1 MRWRIKTRQ
10 DPPISEAPFLGRTLP
25 SLLDEGCE
33 RAVAESAKQL
43 RLPFSLHRLLPARI
57 SKTEVFHEWTASGW
71 QSFSNLAVRSASEDL
86 ALGLQQLGLNRGDRI
101 AFLLHSDVQFC
112 IADMGSLLA
121 GLVNVPI
128 DLTQTLENIIAIL
141 QHSEAKVLMTSNFDL
156 LKQIMPFLSQ
166 AALLQH
172 VIVVQVPVQWGQQK
186 LQASLE
192 GQPVRSIPSPSACL
206 SLSAHLQDAEEQ
218 WPYCAT
224 GIQVWSLAEVQ
235 RQGQRPHPETQLEKL
250 RVDISPQDL
259 ATLIYIPDGV
269 GQLQA
274 VMLTHE
280 NISANAL
287 AAFSS
292 LNHLKRGPQEAVLSF
307 LPLNHIFA
315 RTLLYGH
322 MAYGHCIYFTTPNR
336 VMKHL
341 QDICPTILAT
351 VPLFLE
357 KIYGKLLE
365 AAYKPTRFKFQ
376 PWIHGWG
383 LKLAQRY
390 ELGRMPTL
398 WDGIMLKL
406 ADPLVF
412 ARWRSLFGG
421 RLKYLLSGGA
431 ALNGDITNLFGAAGI
446 RILQGYGLTQTSAVV
461 CVNRERINYAGTVGL
476 PIAGAEVKIAPDGE
490 ILVRGPSVTPGYFK
504 NPALTRTLIDPHGW
518 LHTGDLGVFTTG
530 GCLKVTGLKKDLFK
544 LATGK
549 YIAPIPIEQ
558 RLKQSPLVA
567 QAIVVGADRKFCGAL
582 IFPNWQALRQEA
594 QKLGLTEP
602 TEALL
607 HHPWILNRYQS
618 IVEAANCHLPY
629 WAAVKQFRLLPTA
642 LTLDRG
648 LITPIGQIQRAAMI
662 ERFAT
667 EIEALYGSNPPD
679 KKMLLSP
686 PPPIFENEACPV
698 FAQSL
703 NPKFTT

>member
-10 DPPISEAPFLGRTLP
+10 DPLISESTFLGRTLP
-25 SLLDEGCE
+25 SLLDEGCHL
-33 RAVAESAKQL
+33 AKAEPARQL
-43 RLPFSLHRLLPARI
+43 RLPSSLHHFLSTRM
-57 SKTEVFHEWTASGW
+57 SKTGIFHEWTASGW
-71 QSFSNLAVRSASEDL
+71 RSFTNLAVCSAAEDL
-86 ALGLQQLGLNRGDRI
+86 ALGLLHLGCSRGDRI
-101 AFLLHSDVQFC
+101 GLLMHSDVQFC

-128 DLTQTLENIIAIL
+128 DLTQTLENIVATL
-141 QHSEAKVLMTSNFDL
+141 QHSEAKVLVTSNLGL

-166 AALLQH
+166 TASLQH
-172 VIVVQVPVQWGQQK
+172 VIVVQVPAQWGQQE
-186 LQASLE
+186 LQESFAGNS
-192 GQPVRSIPSPSACL
+192 RSIPSPSACL

-218 WPYCAT
+218 WPYCVT
-224 GIQVWSLAEVQ
+224 GMQVWSFAEIQ
-235 RQGQRPHPETQLEKL
+235 RQGQRQRAEGRLEKL

-280 NISANAL
+280 NISSNAL
-287 AAFSS
+287 AAFSA
-292 LNHLKRGPQEAVLSF
+292 LHHLKRGPQEVVLSF
-307 LPLNHIFA
+307 LPLNHVFA

-341 QDICPTILAT
+341 QDVCPTILAT

-376 PWIHGWG
+376 PWIHRWG

-390 ELGRMPTL
+390 ELGRMPGL
-398 WDGIMLKL
+398 WDGVMLKL

-431 ALNGDITNLFGAAGI
+431 ALNGDITNLFAAARI

-461 CVNRERINYAGTVGL
+461 CVNRENVNYAGTVGL

-504 NPALTRTLIDPHGW
+504 NSELNRTLIDSQGW
-518 LHTGDLGVFTTG
+518 LHTGDLGIFTTG
-530 GCLKVTGLKKDLFK
+530 GCLKVTGLKKNLFK

-558 RLKQSPLVA
+558 RLKQSSLVA
-567 QAIVVGADRKFCGAL
+567 QAIVVGADRKFCGVL

-594 QKLGLTEP
+594 QKLGLIEP
-602 TEALL
+602 TETLL
-607 HHPWILNRYQS
+607 HHPWILNRYQA

-642 LTLDRG
+642 LAVERG
-648 LITPIGQIQRAAMI
+648 MIAPIGQLQRAVVV

-667 EIEALYGSNPPD
+667 EIEALYGSNPPE
-679 KKMLLSP
+679 KHTALSP
-686 PPPIFENEACPV
+686 PPLLLENEACPI

>member
-1 MRWRIKTRQ
+1 MRWRIKTRP

-25 SLLDEGCE
+25 SLLDEGCD
-33 RAVAESAKQL
+33 RARADSTRQL
-43 RLPFSLHRLLPARI
+43 KLPLFLHRLLPERI

-71 QSFSNLAVRSASEDL
+71 QSFSNLAVRGAAEDL
-86 ALGLQQLGLNRGDRI
+86 ALGLLHLGLNRGDRI
-101 AFLLHSDVQFC
+101 AFLMHSDVQFC

-121 GLVNVPI
+121 GLINVPI
-128 DLTQTLENIIAIL
+128 DLTQTLENIIETL
-141 QHSEAKVLMTSNFDL
+141 QHSEAKVLVTSNLDL
-156 LKQIMPFLSQ
+156 LKQVMPFLSQ
-166 AALLQH
+166 AALLEH
-172 VIVVQVPVQWGQQK
+172 VIVVQVPGLWGRPK
-186 LQASLE
+186 APSAIDEQAA
-192 GQPVRSIPSPSACL
+192 RSIPSPSVCL

-218 WPYCAT
+218 WPYCVT
-224 GIQVWSLAEVQ
+224 GMRVWSFEEVQ
-235 RQGQRPHPETQLEKL
+235 RQGQRQRVEGQLETL
-250 RVDISPQDL
+250 RVEISPQNL
-259 ATLIYIPDGV
+259 ATLIYIPDGA

-287 AAFSS
+287 AAFST
-292 LNHLKRGPQEAVLSF
+292 LRHLKRGPQEVVLSF
-307 LPLNHIFA
+307 LPLNHVFA

-322 MAYGHCIYFTTPNR
+322 MAYGHSIYFTTPHR

-341 QDICPTILAT
+341 QDVCPTILAT

-365 AAYKPTRFKFQ
+365 SAHKPTRLKFQ

-390 ELGRMPTL
+390 ELGQMPKL
-398 WDGIMLKL
+398 WDGVMLKL

-431 ALNGDITNLFGAAGI
+431 ALNGNITNLFAAAGI

-504 NPALTRTLIDPHGW
+504 NPELTRTLIDPQGW

-558 RLKQSPLVA
+558 RLKQSALVA
-567 QAIVVGADRKFCGAL
+567 QAIVVGADRKFCGVL
-582 IFPNWQALRQEA
+582 IFPHWQALRQEA
-594 QKLGLTEP
+594 QKLGLIEP

-642 LTLDRG
+642 LTIERG
-648 LITPIGQIQRAAMI
+648 LITPISQLQRAVMI
-662 ERFAT
+662 ERFTA
-667 EIEALYGSNPPD
+667 EIEALYGSNPPE
-679 KKMLLSP
+679 KQTTALSP
-686 PPPIFENEACPV
+686 LPPPENEACPV

>member
-10 DPPISEAPFLGRTLP
+10 DPPISEGPFLGRTLP
-25 SLLDEGCE
+25 SLLDEGCDH
-33 RAVAESAKQL
+33 AKADSIKYL
-43 RLPFSLHRLLPARI
+43 RLPLSLQRLLPARI
-57 SKTEVFHEWTASGW
+57 SRTEFHEWTASGW
-71 QSFSNLAVRSASEDL
+71 QSFSNLAVQGASEDL
-86 ALGLQQLGLNRGDRI
+86 ALGLLHLGLKRGDRI
-101 AFLLHSDVQFC
+101 AFLMHSDVQFC

-128 DLTQTLENIIAIL
+128 DLTQTLENIIATL
-141 QHSEAKVLMTSNFDL
+141 QHSEAKVLVTSNLDL

-166 AALLQH
+166 TAVLEH
-172 VIVVQVPVQWGQQK
+172 VIVVQAPAQWGQQK
-186 LQASLE
+186 LQESFV
-192 GQPVRSIPSPSACL
+192 GQSSRSIPSPSACL

-218 WPYCAT
+218 WPYCVT
-224 GIQVWSLAEVQ
+224 GIQVWSFAEIQ
-235 RQGQRPHPETQLEKL
+235 RQGQRQRDEVQLEKL
-250 RVDISPQDL
+250 RNDVSPQDL
-259 ATLIYIPDGV
+259 ATLIYLPDGV

-287 AAFSS
+287 AAFSA
-292 LNHLKRGPQEAVLSF
+292 LRHLKRGSQEVVLSF

-341 QDICPTILAT
+341 QDVCPTILAT

-383 LKLAQRY
+383 VKLAQRY
-390 ELGRMPTL
+390 ELGRIPDL

-406 ADPLVF
+406 ADPLIF

-421 RLKYLLSGGA
+421 RVKYLLSGGA
-431 ALNGDITNLFGAAGI
+431 ALNGDITNLFAAAGI

-461 CVNRERINYAGTVGL
+461 CVNRENVNCAGTVGL

-504 NPALTRTLIDPHGW
+504 NPELTRTSIDPQGW

-567 QAIVVGADRKFCGAL
+567 QAIVVGADRKFCGVL
-582 IFPNWQALRQEA
+582 IFPNWQALRREA
-594 QKLGLTEP
+594 QKLGLIEP

-607 HHPWILNRYQS
+607 HHPWILSRYQS

-642 LTLDRG
+642 LTVERG
-648 LITPIGQIQRAAMI
+648 WITPIGQLQRAAI
-662 ERFAT
+662 VERFAT
-667 EIEALYGSNPPD
+667 EIEALYGGNPPD
-679 KKMLLSP
+679 KNTIHAL

-703 NPKFTT
+703 NPRFTT